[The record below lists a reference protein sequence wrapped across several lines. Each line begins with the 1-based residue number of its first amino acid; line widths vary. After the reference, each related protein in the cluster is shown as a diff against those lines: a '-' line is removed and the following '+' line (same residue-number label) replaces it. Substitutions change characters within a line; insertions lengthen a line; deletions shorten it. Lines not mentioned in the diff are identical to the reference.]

1 MNPTKVRCTKQ
12 YAPLLHILQKLP
24 DRNTRTKNRKLTKH
38 KCTRIMKQA
47 KSLAMFKK
55 SKPKRAVEA
64 FDQPPSNNEEVA
76 KAETSLCR
84 LILKR
89 NWHAV
94 SLALTSTSDEEIEI
108 DENGAINEENIVH
121 FALRFHAPLYV
132 VQLLSTRY
140 PQCFIKP
147 DGSGKFC
154 IHVAAKYSAPPD
166 VMAYIISKNRAAAG
180 CPDNLGKCP
189 IHYVAEFYL
198 KHSIR
203 YQDQYMTTEELM
215 LDVVRLF
222 KQVAPQSFN
231 LEDQD
236 ERNPIEIAIENDV
249 GIRVIKMMQRT
260 ARDDWREM
268 KQSCQGV
275 KHEILAKNLE
285 ESAKEARDSL
295 LKNSRRSGMI
305 QHIPRGV
312 EQSSSGNNSS
322 LKRSF
327 TAKSA

>member
-1 MNPTKVRCTKQ
+1 
-12 YAPLLHILQKLP
+12 
-24 DRNTRTKNRKLTKH
+24 
-38 KCTRIMKQA
+38 MKQA
-47 KSLAMFKK
+47 KSIAIFKK
-55 SKPKRAVEA
+55 SKPKRATEA
-64 FDQPPSNNEEVA
+64 FDRSPSNNEEVS
-76 KAETSLCR
+76 KAQPSLCR

-94 SLALTSTSDEEIEI
+94 SLALTSTSDDEIEI
-108 DENGAINEENIVH
+108 DENGVINEENIVH

-132 VQLLSTRY
+132 IELLSKRY
-140 PQCFIKP
+140 PQCFSKP
-147 DGSGKFC
+147 DVTGKFC
-154 IHVAAKYSAPPD
+154 IHVAAKYSAHPD

-215 LDVVRLF
+215 LEVVRLF

-249 GIRVIKMMQRT
+249 GIKVIKMMQRT

-268 KQSCQGV
+268 KQSGQGV
-275 KHEILAKNLE
+275 KHEVLAKNLE
-285 ESAKEARDSL
+285 ESAKEARVSL
-295 LKNSRRSGMI
+295 LNNSRRSGII
-305 QHIPRGV
+305 QHIPRSV
-312 EQSSSGNNSS
+312 ERSSNNSSS